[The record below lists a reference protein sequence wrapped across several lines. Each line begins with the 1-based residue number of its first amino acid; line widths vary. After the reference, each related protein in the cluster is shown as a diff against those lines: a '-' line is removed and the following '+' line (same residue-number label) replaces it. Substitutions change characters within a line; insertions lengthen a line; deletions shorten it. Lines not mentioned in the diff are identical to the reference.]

1 MSDASPAAP
10 LSLAALV
17 RTAVERSLTE
27 EEAEAAFHEIMRG
40 RGTPVLI
47 AALLAAIRVRGAT
60 AAEVAGGVRALR
72 GVMVP
77 VGVAAADG
85 LVDTC
90 GTGGGSVTTFNI
102 STAAALVVAGAGG
115 RVAKHGNRSFSSRS
129 GSADVLEALGIR
141 IDLDPAD
148 QAEVLSEVGIAF
160 LFAPRHHP
168 AMRHVAPVRREMA
181 VPTLMNIL
189 GPLTNPAGVRRQI
202 VGVSDPDLLPL
213 VADALRILG
222 HDRALVVHGEPGMDE
237 MSPLGSTRV
246 VELREGE
253 VESWVFDPA
262 RELGWTDSRA
272 EELAGGEPE
281 DNARIIEAVL
291 TGSAPE
297 TALRAVLLNAGAAL
311 YAAGLAESVTRGVE
325 RAREAVGSGE
335 ARTRLEM
342 LREATRRLSREAG
355 DD

>member
-1 MSDASPAAP
+1 MIDERPEGD
-10 LSLAALV
+10 LSLSAIV
-17 RTAVERSLTE
+17 RTVVDRALTQ

-47 AALLAAIRVRGAT
+47 ATLLAAIRTRGAS
-60 AAEVAGGVRALR
+60 AEEVAGGVRALR

-77 VGVAAADG
+77 VSVADAGG

-90 GTGGGSVTTFNI
+90 GTGGGAVTTFNI

-141 IDLDPAD
+141 IDLDPGD

-181 VPTLMNIL
+181 MPTLMNIL

-202 VGVSDPDLLPL
+202 VGVSDPALLPL
-213 VADALRILG
+213 VADALRLLG
-222 HDRALVVHGEPGMDE
+222 HERALVVYGEPGMDE
-237 MSPLGSTRV
+237 MSPLAPTRV
-246 VELREGE
+246 MELKDGDI
-253 VESWVFDPA
+253 ESWVFDPA
-262 RELGWTDSRA
+262 RELGWTDSSA

-281 DNARIIEAVL
+281 DNARIIEEVL
-291 TGSAPE
+291 RGSAPE
-297 TALRAVLLNAGAAL
+297 TATRAVLLNAGAAL
-311 YAAGLAESVTRGVE
+311 YAAGLADSITAGVE
-325 RAREAVGSGE
+325 RAREAVAGGE
-335 ARTRLEM
+335 ARDRLER
-342 LREATRRLSREAG
+342 LRAATRRLSKESLG
-355 DD
+355 V